1 MILERRRTHF
11 YSMIALACCLTV
23 VFVWGIIARPTSDII
38 NQSLPPVWQSSKLAE
53 IHTPTKTTINK
64 KLYASINRGD
74 FPKVLVNK
82 LQLNVAVDPNSNNI
96 NNIPNTSVKLSVTPQ
111 SVLKFPDPL
120 LYWQPNRNMP
130 TEIDSSM
137 VLLGS
142 LPGNASNI
150 QQQPIYYFDLPQL
163 ALSQDGALVLYSQ
176 GYNAI
181 AGIFPF
187 CFHNTKQPFVC
198 QQN

>member
-1 MILERRRTHF
+1 MILERRKTHF
-11 YSMIALACCLTV
+11 YSVITLACILTV
-23 VFVWGIIARPTSDII
+23 IFIWGIIARPISDIP
-38 NQSLPPVWQSSKLAE
+38 NQSLPLTWQSSGLTAIK
-53 IHTPTKTTINK
+53 TPTKKTINK
-64 KLYASINRGD
+64 QLSASINRSN

-82 LQLNVAVDPNSNNI
+82 LQLNVAVDPNSDNI
-96 NNIPNTSVKLSVTPQ
+96 TNKSADLSVTPQ
-111 SVLKFPDPL
+111 SVFKFPDPL
-120 LYWQPNRNMP
+120 LYWQPKSNIP

-142 LPGNASNI
+142 LPGKASNI
-150 QQQPIYYFDLPQL
+150 KQKPVYYFNLPPQ

-181 AGIFPF
+181 AGVFPF
-187 CFHNTKQPFVC
+187 CFHNIDQPFVC